1 MKKLL
6 LASLLSL
13 GLLFPTSISASTNNT
28 TSTTEFSTKKPKKSK
43 GKTKKN
49 RKSKRSKARSS
60 RSSRSYSKSRGCT
73 YNGHPLNVGPRGGC
87 YYYSGNSKEYVD
99 RSYCSGCN

>member
-6 LASLLSL
+6 FILLAL
-13 GLLFPTSISASTNNT
+13 GLLIPTTYNASTNN
-28 TSTTEFSTKKPKKSK
+28 SSSTEFFAKKQKKKKKKKKKKS
-43 GKTKKN
+43 
-49 RKSKRSKARSS
+49 SK
-60 RSSRSYSKSRGCT
+60 SYSQSKGCT
-73 YNGHPLNVGPRGGC
+73 YNGHQLFVGKRGGC

>member
-6 LASLLSL
+6 FTSLLSL
-13 GLLFPTSISASTNNT
+13 GLLLPATISATTNST
-28 TSTTEFSTKKPKKSK
+28 TSTTEFSTKKPKKAK
-43 GKTKKN
+43 GKKH
-49 RKSKRSKARSS
+49 RKSKRSKAK
-60 RSSRSYSKSRGCT
+60 SSRSYSRSKGCT
-73 YNGHPLNVGPRGGC
+73 YNGHELIVGPRGGC

>member
-6 LASLLSL
+6 FTSMLSL
-13 GLLFPTSISASTNNT
+13 GLLLPVTISASTN
-28 TSTTEFSTKKPKKSK
+28 SSISATELSIKQKKNKS
-43 GKTKKN
+43 KKN
-49 RKSKRSKARSS
+49 RKSKKSKSKR
-60 RSSRSYSKSRGCT
+60 SRSYSQSGGCT

-99 RSYCSGCN
+99 RSYCSGCK